1 MTRRDPGS
9 RFSELGYGP
18 AHQLEWDGCDPPV
31 LLLHPNGMNARV
43 WELVGRR
50 LTLPNRIVVPDRR
63 GHGLSAAPPAG
74 YALDDHLGDTLELI
88 GRLGG
93 GPVHVVGAMTGAN
106 LGILLASRQPGLVR
120 SLVVIDPAPALD
132 PDVLRFVEESLAE
145 GNLRFPSLEA
155 ALAKAAD
162 PKWDAETRAHYGR
175 HFFRPVGAAGV
186 GAVEWNFHAPGV
198 LETERALVRPLW
210 DEIHVTCPTLVV
222 RGAQSWVFSPEQQ
235 ARLVALIPGARPA
248 EVASRLHPPLDD
260 PAGVAAAVDR
270 HVLAAAA
277 P

>member
-1 MTRRDPGS
+1 MTSRDPGAG
-9 RFSELGYGP
+9 FSELGYGQS
-18 AHQLEWDGCDPPV
+18 HQLEWGGCDPPV

-43 WELVGRR
+43 WELVVRR

-74 YALDDHLGDTLELI
+74 YGLDDHLGDTLELI
-88 GRLGG
+88 GQLGG

-106 LGILLASRQPGLVR
+106 LGILLASRQPRLVR

-175 HFFRPVGAAGV
+175 HFFRPAPVGGA

-235 ARLVALIPGARPA
+235 ARLVALIPGATVA

-260 PAGVAAAVDR
+260 SAGIAAAVDR
-270 HVLAAAA
+270 HVLAVA